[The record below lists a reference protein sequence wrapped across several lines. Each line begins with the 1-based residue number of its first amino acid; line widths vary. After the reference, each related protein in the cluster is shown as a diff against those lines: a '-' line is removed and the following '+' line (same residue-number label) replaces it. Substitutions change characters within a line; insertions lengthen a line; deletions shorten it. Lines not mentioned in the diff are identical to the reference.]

1 MLSSRYAK
9 MLCRLAEHLVQHN
22 HTAKAQQHSTALS
35 IMIAPLCRKSNSI
48 IFLQQKSCVR
58 SIFVMWAHFNAKSYF
73 FVYCGAEFAPWYP
86 AERTWLSPLV
96 KLLYNRYQRQKSPS
110 CGTQLGDWFIPHK
123 YYRQIRNTRKQRT
136 QEWRKVSQ
144 SLQNALKSIR
154 KCYKKYY
161 SGLWEQNVASSSPV
175 NRSKFLENCCFR
187 KFLRY

>member
-1 MLSSRYAK
+1 MLPSRYKK
-9 MLCRLAEHLVQHN
+9 MLCRLAEHSVQHN

-48 IFLQQKSCVR
+48 IVLQQKSCVR

-73 FVYCGAEFAPWYP
+73 FVYCGEEFASWLLS
-86 AERTWLSPLV
+86 ERTWLSAQS

-110 CGTQLGDWFIPHK
+110 CGTQLGDRFIPHK
-123 YYRQIRNTRKQRT
+123 YYRQIWNTRKQRT

-161 SGLWEQNVASSSPV
+161 SALWEQDAAGSNPV
-175 NRSKFLENCCFR
+175 TRTNALKL
-187 KFLRY
+187 LP